1 METFTA
7 PKVFCENP
15 DFGLQREK
23 QLKALETIEV
33 DAPVVDIICTLN
45 QFPHCFTLQ
54 SCYGHFLYPGQED
67 PHNLAPLPAMEGTA
81 RVEYRIA
88 YVAFCVDAGGPGR
101 RFREALGEIPAIDPE
116 YIQFG
121 SAEWF
126 WERQVNS
133 FALQVEP
140 DRFKHQDKA
149 VLGWEEALR
158 VERIREVFFDRIRGL
173 LRAR

>member
-33 DAPVVDIICTLN
+33 DAPVADIISALN
-45 QFPHCFTLQ
+45 RLPHCFTLQ

-67 PHNLAPLPAMEGTA
+67 PHNLEPLPARGGAA

-88 YVAFCVDAGGPGR
+88 YMAFCIDAGAPGR
-101 RFREALGEIPAIDPE
+101 RLRDALGEIPTIDPE

-140 DRFKHQDKA
+140 VRFKHQDKA
-149 VLGWEEALR
+149 VLGLEEAFR
-158 VERIREVFFDRIRGL
+158 VEHIRNDFFDRIRDL
-173 LRAR
+173 LLIQ

>member
-1 METFTA
+1 METFSA
-7 PKVFCENP
+7 PKAFCANP

-23 QLKALETIEV
+23 QLKALEAAEV
-33 DAPVVDIICTLN
+33 DAPVVDIISALN
-45 QFPHCFTLQ
+45 SLPHCFTLQ

-67 PHNLAPLPAMEGTA
+67 PHNLEPLPAMGGAA

-88 YVAFCVDAGGPGR
+88 YVAFCIDAGAPGR
-101 RFREALGEIPAIDPE
+101 RLRDALGEIPTIDPE

-158 VERIREVFFDRIRGL
+158 VERIRNVFFDHIRGL
-173 LRAR
+173 LRIR